1 MKKICV
7 IGAGKIG
14 RTINAYLKLQG
25 HEVFLVDSNPNIK
38 NAIHI
43 DANDEQA
50 VSEFIKDKDIVVSSA
65 PYNVNITIADSCA
78 AHDVAYFDLTED
90 VEVCQHIKNLKTDTF
105 MMPQCG
111 LAPGAVNIIA
121 ADLIKQF
128 SRVDKVKMRVGALP
142 MYTANSMAYYLTWS
156 TSGLINEYV
165 NEVDVISGGKHIKAQ
180 PLDGLE
186 TIYIDGNR
194 YEAFNTSG
202 GVATMCETF
211 KDKVHNMSY
220 KTIRYPGHHD
230 SMKFLLEDL
239 NLKHN
244 KEKFIDLFDQ
254 EVPYTTKD
262 VVVMFI
268 TVIGQKD
275 GILQELTYHKKI
287 YGDKALNGIQK
298 TTASGVCAV
307 VEAYAEGKL
316 SGKGFQCQ
324 EDVPFEVFT
333 SNKFGKLYEQE

>member
-1 MKKICV
+1 MKKIVV

-14 RTINAYLKLQG
+14 RIVNAFLKLEK
-25 HEVFLVDSNPNIK
+25 HEVFLVDQNTEIQ
-38 NAIHI
+38 NAIHL
-43 DANDEQA
+43 DANDDHA
-50 VSEFIKDKDIVVSSA
+50 LSEFIKDKDIVVSCASYDA
-65 PYNVNITIADSCA
+65 NISIADACA
-78 AHDVAYFDLTED
+78 ANDVAYFDLTED
-90 VEVCQHIKNLKTDTF
+90 VAVSDHIKGLKTDAF

-128 SRVDKVKMRVGALP
+128 TSVDKVKMRVGALP

-156 TSGLINEYV
+156 TSGLINEYI
-165 NEVDVISGGKHIKAQ
+165 NDVDVISNGKAIKVQ

-186 TIYIDGNR
+186 HLNIDGNK

-202 GVATMCETF
+202 GVASMCETYA
-211 KDKVHNMSY
+211 DKVKTMSY
-220 KTIRYPGHHD
+220 KTIRYPGHH
-230 SMKFLLEDL
+230 SNMKFLLEDL

-244 KEKFIDLFDQ
+244 KLKFIDLFDQ

-268 TVIGQKD
+268 TVIGMID
-275 GILQELTYHKKI
+275 GKLQERTFQKKI
-287 YGDKALNGIQK
+287 YGDKTLNAIQR

-307 VEAYAEGKL
+307 VQAYTEGKL
-316 SGKGFQCQ
+316 EGSGFQKQ
-324 EDVPFEVFT
+324 EEVPFEVFT

>member
-1 MKKICV
+1 MAKICV

-14 RTINAYLKLQG
+14 RIVNAFLKLEK
-25 HEVFLVDSNPNIK
+25 HEVFLVDSNTEIE

-43 DANDEQA
+43 DANDENA
-50 VSEFIKDKDIVVSSA
+50 ISDFIKDKDIVVSCASYDA
-65 PYNVNITIADSCA
+65 NISIADACA
-78 AHDVAYFDLTED
+78 ANDVAYFDLTED
-90 VEVCQHIKNLKTDTF
+90 VAVSDHIKGLKTEAF

-121 ADLIKQF
+121 SDLIKQF

-142 MYTANSMAYYLTWS
+142 MFTANSMAYYLTWS
-156 TSGLINEYV
+156 TSGLINEYI
-165 NEVDVISGGKHIKAQ
+165 NEVDIIAGGKAIKVQ

-186 TIYIDGNR
+186 HLFIDGNK

-202 GVATMCETF
+202 GVASMCETF
-211 KDKVHNMSY
+211 AGKVKTMSY
-220 KTIRYPGHHD
+220 KTIRYPGHHA

-268 TVIGQKD
+268 TC
-275 GILQELTYHKKI
+275 LLY
-287 YGDKALNGIQK
+287 
-298 TTASGVCAV
+298 
-307 VEAYAEGKL
+307 
-316 SGKGFQCQ
+316 
-324 EDVPFEVFT
+324 T
-333 SNKFGKLYEQE
+333 SDAADD